1 MSRIT
6 ILFIKSSLIYF
17 ALAALVGLDMTFM
30 PGHLGSMMPIHAHLM
45 LLGWMTMMVYG
56 VAYHILPRFSASPL
70 YSEKIADV
78 QFYLSHIGLIGM
90 AVGFGIRNYVDSGS
104 ILLIIFAL
112 IESLSILLFAFNMLM
127 TLPKAP
133 KK

>member
-1 MSRIT
+1 MSRLT

-17 ALAALVGLDMTFM
+17 AISALVGLDITFM
-30 PGHLGSMMPIHAHLM
+30 PEHLGALMPMHAHMM
-45 LLGWMTMMVYG
+45 LLGWISMMIYG

-70 YSEKIADV
+70 YSEKLADA
-78 QFYLSHIGLIGM
+78 QFYMAHIGLIGM
-90 AVGFGIRNYVDSGS
+90 AVAFVMRSYVSFGGM
-104 ILLIIFAL
+104 LLIIFSL
-112 IESLSILLFAFNMLM
+112 IEAASVIMFAFNMLK

>member
-17 ALAALVGLDMTFM
+17 AIAALVGLDITFM
-30 PGHLGSMMPIHAHLM
+30 PEHLGAMMPMHAHLM
-45 LLGWMTMMVYG
+45 LLGWISMMIYG

-70 YSEKIADV
+70 YSEKLANT
-78 QFYLSHIGLIGM
+78 QFYFAHIGLIGM
-90 AVGFGIRNYVDSGS
+90 AVGFVMRSYIDVGAM
-104 ILLIIFAL
+104 LLIVFSI
-112 IESLSILLFAFNMLM
+112 IEAVSVIMFVFNMLM

-133 KK
+133 K

>member
-17 ALAALVGLDMTFM
+17 AIAALVGLDITFM
-30 PGHLGSMMPIHAHLM
+30 PGHLGTLMPMHAHMM
-45 LLGWMTMMVYG
+45 LLGWISMMIYG

-70 YSEKIADV
+70 YSDKMANV
-78 QFYLSHIGLIGM
+78 QLYLSHIGLIGM
-90 AVGFGIRNYVDSGS
+90 AVGFVMRSYMSMGGV
-104 ILLIIFAL
+104 LLVVSAITAAIAVF
-112 IESLSILLFAFNMLM
+112 LFVFNMLM

-133 KK
+133 K